1 MWVISLLEY
10 SYRFVLPACVIV
22 PLSLFLLLQGK
33 IFSVSYKVTCLS
45 DSAGYRQ
52 SFFIDYINI
61 SNHSATVGGSTATK
75 RRLPN
80 AKISKEEEKR
90 RRRKKKKKDS
100 RR

>member
-1 MWVISLLEY
+1 MGHITAGVLVSLRAACLCY
-10 SYRFVLPACVIV
+10 LPTFSV
-22 PLSLFLLLQGK
+22 SFLQGK

-61 SNHSATVGGSTATK
+61 ANHSATVGGSTAPN

-80 AKISKEEEKR
+80 AKISKEEEEKLR
-90 RRRKKKKKDS
+90 RRRKKKAS